1 LRTNDVTDNVHADD
15 QQPVAFGCG
24 CGLIGSGQ
32 GSHERSGAAR
42 GRTAPA
48 STAPTRIAGGPQ
60 RAAGGQLRSARLC
73 SRAHGSPDGCVR
85 RRFVFHVALRDI
97 EPAIWRRLRA
107 PADVSLARL
116 HDILQIAFGWTN
128 SHLHDFLVGDVRI
141 GMLDIEDEF
150 FAIDEH
156 AAPFGAVARQDTQIR
171 YRYDFGDDWEHEIP
185 VEAVLESGP
194 ETIECLGGARACPPE
209 DCGGTSGY
217 EHLVEVLSKP
227 RHPEHKEMREWV
239 GPRFD
244 PERFDIKAV
253 NKALATLE
261 RRGKRKRR

>member
-1 LRTNDVTDNVHADD
+1 MRNDTSGLLGYGRAPMD
-15 QQPVAFGCG
+15 QPMTAFG
-24 CGLIGSGQ
+24 
-32 GSHERSGAAR
+32 
-42 GRTAPA
+42 
-48 STAPTRIAGGPQ
+48 
-60 RAAGGQLRSARLC
+60 
-73 SRAHGSPDGCVR
+73 DV
-85 RRFVFHVALRDI
+85 FVFHVALRDI
-97 EPAIWRRLRA
+97 EPAIWRRLRV

-116 HDILQIAFGWTN
+116 HDILQIAFGWTD

-141 GMLDIEDEF
+141 SMLDIEDEF

-156 AAPFGAVARQDTQIR
+156 AAPFGAVARQDTQIL
-171 YRYDFGDDWEHEIP
+171 YRYDFGDDWEHDIK

-217 EHLVEVLSKP
+217 EHVVEVLSKP